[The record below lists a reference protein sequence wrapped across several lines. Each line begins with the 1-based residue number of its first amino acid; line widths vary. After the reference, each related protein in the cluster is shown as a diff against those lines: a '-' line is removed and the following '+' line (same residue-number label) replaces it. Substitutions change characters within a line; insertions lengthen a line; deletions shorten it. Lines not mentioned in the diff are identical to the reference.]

1 MTFALS
7 PLATARSHSALPS
20 CIFQA
25 PANPALPFLVE
36 ALRHADCAQ
45 YVDQLV
51 VTARNH
57 PAAQPAYLHAL
68 AAGSLPFHT
77 VALCDFAL
85 HEFRFA
91 ASDAPGLR
99 FLLARVE
106 RPVHRQVLLRHL
118 AQLAGHYRR
127 GDLSRL
133 RSLHPGLVRSPELS
147 QAVLGQRFREV
158 LGSQATWIPLDGTD
172 RVGWQDRHLHLLQ
185 AGSLAEALGAYGL
198 GTVMLDSI
206 HLPFLLEGCAR
217 VALAPDACLLLHL
230 HRALAEVRQVAYRQ
244 MAIDLATTAQ
254 GRFDLARGM
263 HSALLLHQSFWEWLH
278 ERAMGRD
285 ALLG

>member
-7 PLATARSHSALPS
+7 PLSTARSHAALPS

-25 PANPALPFLVE
+25 AANPVVPFLVE

-45 YVDQLV
+45 YVDHLV

-68 AAGSLPFHT
+68 AAGNLPFLT

-91 ASDAPGLR
+91 ASDIPALR
-99 FLLARVE
+99 FLIARVE
-106 RPVHRQVLLRHL
+106 RPLHRQVLLRHL
-118 AQLAGHYRR
+118 AQFAGHYRH
-127 GDLSRL
+127 GDLRRL
-133 RSLHPGLVRSPELS
+133 RSLPMGLFRSSELS
-147 QAVLGQRFREV
+147 QAALGQRFRDA
-158 LGSQATWIPLDGTD
+158 LGSQATWTPLDGTD
-172 RVGWQDRHLHLLQ
+172 PVRWQEQHLHLLQ
-185 AGSLAEALGAYGL
+185 AGSLAEALGAYAL

-217 VALAPDACLLLHL
+217 VALAPDACLLFHL
-230 HRALAEVRQVAYRQ
+230 HHALTEVRQVAYRQ
-244 MAIDLATTAQ
+244 MAIDLASTAQ

-263 HSALLLHQSFWEWLH
+263 HNALRLHQSFWEWLH
-278 ERAMGRD
+278 KRAMSRL